1 MWHWAASKC
10 RPHSPIVAVAGLKC
24 MFGWPKRRRVYRTG
38 QQTAE
43 AIIQKIDDRIAERII
58 PASDHFV
65 DIMRQRLAM
74 IWNDP
79 VDPRV
84 ALRAEWDEF
93 EKALA
98 AFLGEMKAEINIR
111 SYKWDR
117 FIEAAGAREM
127 LDQLIRDRLTTIKN
141 DMMQQATAIIADV
154 VSEIERREKGR
165 DKGPRL
171 KSA

>member
-1 MWHWAASKC
+1 
-10 RPHSPIVAVAGLKC
+10 

-98 AFLGEMKAEINIR
+98 AFLGEMKAEININ
-111 SYKWDR
+111 SYKWDS

-127 LDQLIRDRLTTIKN
+127 VDHLIRDRLTTIKN
-141 DMMQQATAIIADV
+141 DMMQQAAVIIADLNY
-154 VSEIERREKGR
+154 EIERPVRSTTER
-165 DKGPRL
+165 PHVR
-171 KSA
+171 SA